1 VAETGVEGEGHGS
14 RPHGV
19 GEFLGKIESPQ
30 VWPPL
35 LALAPCA
42 ATVVVEKVFMNQMIV
57 DLVPM
62 LFE

>member
-1 VAETGVEGEGHGS
+1 
-14 RPHGV
+14 
-19 GEFLGKIESPQ
+19 
-30 VWPPL
+30 
-35 LALAPCA
+35 LAPCA